1 MGLFY
6 RSTGVEICRS
16 AHQNSQ
22 ECCLVVEPLHNN
34 AVDERF
40 ERFVRGCE
48 RLEIAYHRVECRESA
63 VFVEERA
70 RHGASVCCT

>member
-1 MGLFY
+1 L
-6 RSTGVEICRS
+6 V
-16 AHQNSQ
+16 
-22 ECCLVVEPLHNN
+22 VVEPLHNN